1 MEPQLTNFIKM
12 KKLVNQYSDN
22 NKYNKYN
29 IYNNILF
36 NIGIFIIFVLLICCF
51 LSYKYRI
58 KNNISF

>member
-22 NKYNKYN
+22 NKYN
-29 IYNNILF
+29 IYNGILF
-36 NIGIFIIFVLLICCF
+36 NIGIFTIFVLLICCF

>member
-1 MEPQLTNFIKM
+1 MEPQLTNFMKM

-22 NKYNKYN
+22 NKYN
-29 IYNNILF
+29 IYNSILF